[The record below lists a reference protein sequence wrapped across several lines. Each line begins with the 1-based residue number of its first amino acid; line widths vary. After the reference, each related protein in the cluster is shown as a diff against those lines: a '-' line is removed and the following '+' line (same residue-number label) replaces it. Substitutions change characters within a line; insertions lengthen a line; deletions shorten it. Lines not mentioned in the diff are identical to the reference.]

1 MEFHLKYRLL
11 TDYLLRDTGYYP
23 VVTLTGPRQSGKT
36 TLVRAAFPSHRYL
49 SLEALDRRD
58 FARED
63 PRGFLAQL
71 DGPVVL
77 DEIQHV
83 PDLLSYIQAAVD
95 KDPAPGRFVLT
106 GSQNF
111 LLMAKVGQ
119 TLAGRCAILNL
130 LPFSRAELEDQPQA
144 EPGRPS
150 ELFDNLRTGLDLWAI
165 LHSGFYPRIHDQG
178 IPPAVW
184 LSDYVQTYIERDVRS
199 LSNIGDLTL
208 FSRFLAL
215 CAGRAAQLLN
225 YSSLAADAGIAVDTA
240 RRWISVL
247 NTSFII
253 FLLPPHHRNFNKR
266 LIKTPKLYFY
276 DTGLLCHL
284 LGIRQA
290 AQIPAHPL
298 RGALFENLVVA
309 ETAKAYLH
317 HRRIPPLY
325 FWRDRSGHEVDLIIE
340 EAGELFPVEIKS
352 GQTVAGDM
360 LAGLRWW
367 CALSGRPLEAATLV
381 HGGADSCTRGGV
393 AIRPWF
399 GI

>member
-1 MEFHLKYRLL
+1 MTLPPKHRLL
-11 TDYLLRDTGYYP
+11 TDYLLRDAGYYP

-36 TLVRAAFPSHRYL
+36 TLVQAAFPSHRYL
-49 SLEALDRRD
+49 SLETIDQRD

-71 DGPVVL
+71 DGPVIL

-83 PDLLSYIQAAVD
+83 PDLLSYIQALVD
-95 KDPAPGRFVLT
+95 QDPAPGRFVLT

-111 LLMAKVGQ
+111 LSMAKVGQ

-130 LPFSRAELEDQPQA
+130 LPFSRAELENHPQG
-144 EPGRPS
+144 EPGAPP
-150 ELFDNLRTGLDLWAI
+150 ELYGNLQTDLDLWEI
-165 LHSGFYPRIHDQG
+165 LHSGFYPRIHDRG

-184 LSDYVQTYIERDVRS
+184 LSDYVQTYVERDVRS

-215 CAGRAAQLLN
+215 CAGRTAQLLN

-253 FLLPPHHRNFNKR
+253 FLLPPHNQNFNKR

-276 DTGLLCHL
+276 DTGLLATCWAS
-284 LGIRQA
+284 GKPPRYRP
-290 AQIPAHPL
+290 IPARRTFRKPRDGRDGQGL
-298 RGALFENLVVA
+298 PAPSPDPAALL
-309 ETAKAYLH
+309 
-317 HRRIPPLY
+317 
-325 FWRDRSGHEVDLIIE
+325 
-340 EAGELFPVEIKS
+340 
-352 GQTVAGDM
+352 
-360 LAGLRWW
+360 LA
-367 CALSGRPLEAATLV
+367 RPQR
-381 HGGADSCTRGGV
+381 TRGGCDHRGSRRV
-393 AIRPWF
+393 LSGGDQVRPD
-399 GI
+399 GGRRHACRPSLVVRPQRPAA